1 MILTGM
7 ILDVETTGLSPIQ
20 DEIIEIGYVLFRY
33 QTDTDVFLEITEE
46 HSYLREPLSLSS
58 RKNYEFAYRIH
69 SIPFEDVKG
78 KSFNDEIIKSAIQKA
93 DFIIAHNASFDRSFT
108 AKMYPELYSKKW
120 YCSARNIP
128 WKTYGYRSAKLISLL
143 HSHGLAAIQ
152 THRALDD
159 VNQLYQ
165 LLKSSNYEGKSYLN
179 VALTER
185 SSKSKEQKKSFKASL
200 SGVKQKDKNGM
211 SPQNFLPDLT
221 ISEPVLLEKDE
232 ATDRIH
238 VFSFSKQYLGF
249 LSAVHS
255 KKMNTYMNES
265 YKVTAKV
272 LEKMENEKGEHG
284 CRIEMTIEVS
294 AKVKVHST
302 NG

>member
-20 DEIIEIGYVLFRY
+20 NEMIEIGYVLFRY
-33 QTDTDVFLEITEE
+33 QTDTDVFLDITEE
-46 HSYLREPLSLSS
+46 QSFLREPLSLSS

-78 KSFNDEIIKSAIQKA
+78 KSFDDKKIKSAIQTA

-108 AKMYPELYSKKW
+108 AKMYPELHSKKW

-159 VNQLYQ
+159 VKQLHQ

-179 VALTER
+179 VALTEH
-185 SSKSKEQKKSFKASL
+185 SSKSKERTKSFKALL
-200 SGVKQKDKNGM
+200 SGVKQKDENGM
-211 SPQNFLPDLT
+211 SPQNFLPHLS
-221 ISEPVLLEKDE
+221 ISDAVILEKDE
-232 ATDRIH
+232 MTDRIH
-238 VFSFSKQYLGF
+238 VFSLSKHCLGF
-249 LSAVHS
+249 LSAAYS
-255 KKMNTYMNES
+255 KKMKSYMDETY
-265 YKVTAKV
+265 KITAIV
-272 LEKMENEKGEHG
+272 LEKMENEKGEHS
-284 CRIEMTIEVS
+284 CRIEITIEDS
-294 AKVKVHST
+294 AKKREHSFIR
-302 NG
+302 